1 MELDEAIKG
10 RRSIRS
16 YKPEDVPDTIVE
28 KLIEAATYAPSAGNI
43 QPWRF
48 VIARNAAAKKELA
61 EAANQTW
68 IKEAPVVIVVCA
80 NEKRAEMGYG
90 GRGRT
95 LYCIQDTAAAIQNIH
110 LTAYALGLGTCWI
123 GAFSEDQARKVVNAP
138 EEMMPVGM
146 VSVGYP
152 DEASSQ
158 RNRRPLSHILHHESF

>member
-80 NEKRAEMGYG
+80 NEKRAEMGL
-90 GRGRT
+90 R
-95 LYCIQDTAAAIQNIH
+95 
-110 LTAYALGLGTCWI
+110 W
-123 GAFSEDQARKVVNAP
+123 
-138 EEMMPVGM
+138 
-146 VSVGYP
+146 
-152 DEASSQ
+152 
-158 RNRRPLSHILHHESF
+158 